1 MNKSEIRKEVEKR
14 QSTISPEEIFSSHE
28 FAELLEATI
37 TAVCEKLGRIPSI
50 RAFYN
55 EQDNTTAFTNG
66 ETVTINTASPLI
78 KEMPTNWEKYVANI
92 GHVTHEC
99 GHVLFTDFANLN
111 PLRRKWDEN
120 EFSFYPTKPKHKRAK
135 EIQDY
140 INGHKFFKKLFIQE
154 MSDVVNIMEDVYIE
168 NRLYEEFDGLCTVGL
183 HKVNDEKYRLS
194 PTYNQMLDACLNYQV
209 FPITVAK
216 SVISIRKLG
225 YEPKINGNLT
235 TEQKELKEKI
245 ETVLKGC
252 DNELNKLAYEQD
264 GKQRA
269 KLFNEV
275 LCKLYELMPTFPDF
289 LEQMAQSMS
298 GESQEGE
305 SQDYSQ
311 DSTNGFSSNSKKM
324 GEQAGMSSESKGNN
338 SSVSSKQKVD
348 EQKVNEKKAQAQK
361 LSQNENS
368 MKREFN
374 QAVKDIVKAQVIN
387 LDEQEHCDKLQ
398 KEAKHIEL
406 EILNNLKVPCFTRFR
421 LIRNKDIY
429 NRDSYYSIYRGVA
442 KTSNDLARKIT
453 NILKYREDDSS
464 ESGFLMGQRF
474 NASDIVHRDGKYF
487 SRENVPDGKLKVVFG
502 VVIDESGS
510 MGGRNRDRAAETA
523 ILMEDCLRQLNI
535 PLMVVGHNS
544 HQNECIIKSYV
555 DFDTND
561 GKDKFRLSGISASGC
576 NCDGAV
582 IKYVSEKLLA
592 RPEQIKVMIVISDGS
607 PTRTSFFDPNNPV
620 SDTMLAIKEARRKG
634 LRIFGAVVDDYEN
647 VSEIYGKDYSFDCR
661 EDKSLSREF
670 QKLIKKYCLLKG

>member
-28 FAELLEATI
+28 FAQLLEATI

-55 EQDNTTAFTNG
+55 EQDPTTAFTNG
-66 ETVTINTASPLI
+66 EVVTINTASPLI
-78 KEMPTNWEKYVANI
+78 RQMPTNWEKYVANI

-111 PLRRKWDEN
+111 PLRHKWDDEQ
-120 EFSFYPTKPKHKRAK
+120 FSYYPTKPKHKKAK

-140 INGHKFFKKLFIQE
+140 INGHKFFKKLFVQE

-168 NRLYEEFDGLCTVGL
+168 NRLYEQFNGLCTVGL

-194 PTYNQMLDACLNYQV
+194 LSYNQMLDACLNYQI
-209 FPITVAK
+209 FPLTVAK
-216 SVISIRKLG
+216 SVMSIRKLG
-225 YEPKINGNLT
+225 YEPKISGPLT
-235 TEQKELKEKI
+235 DEQLDLKEQI
-245 ETVLKGC
+245 EKVLKDC
-252 DNELNKLAYEQD
+252 DVELDKLAYEQD

-275 LCKLYELMPTFPDF
+275 LCKLYELMPTFPEF
-289 LEQMAQSMS
+289 LDQMAGMP
-298 GESQEGE
+298 GMEELEGQE
-305 SQDYSQ
+305 DYSDLSSSQ
-311 DSTNGFSSNSKKM
+311 LSTNSRNM
-324 GEQAGMSSESKGNN
+324 GNESGMSSESKGNG
-338 SSVSSKQKVD
+338 SAISSKPKLD
-348 EQKVNEKKAQAQK
+348 EKDINEKKTQAQK

-374 QAVKDIVKAQVIN
+374 QAIKEVVKAQVIN
-387 LDEQEHCDKLQ
+387 IDEQEHCDKLQ

-406 EILNNLKVPCFTRFR
+406 EILNNIKVPCFTRFR
-421 LIRNKDIY
+421 LVRTKDIY
-429 NRDSYYSIYRGVA
+429 NKDSYKSIYSSIA

-453 NILKYREDDSS
+453 NILKCREEESN
-464 ESGFLMGQRF
+464 ESGFLMGQKF

-487 SRENVPDGKLKVVFG
+487 SRVNVPDGKLKVVFG

-510 MGGRNRDRAAETA
+510 MAGRNRDRALQSA
-523 ILMEDCLRQLNI
+523 ILMEDCLRKLNI

-544 HQNECIIKSYV
+544 HQSECTIKSYV

-561 GKDKFRLSGISASGC
+561 GKDRYRLSSISASGC

-582 IKYVSEKLLA
+582 IKYVTEKLLK

-607 PTRTSFFDPNNPV
+607 PTRTSFFEPTNPV
-620 SDTMLAIKEARRKG
+620 KDTMLAIKEARRKG
-634 LRIFGAVVDDYEN
+634 LRVFGAVVDDYEN

-661 EDKSLSREF
+661 KDESLSKEL